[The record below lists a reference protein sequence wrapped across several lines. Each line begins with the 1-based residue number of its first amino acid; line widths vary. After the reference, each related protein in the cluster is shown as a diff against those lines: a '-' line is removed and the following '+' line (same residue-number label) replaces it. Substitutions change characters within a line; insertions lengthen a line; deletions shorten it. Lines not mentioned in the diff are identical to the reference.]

1 MERGKPPRGTAGQ
14 NFEKTECFESM
25 VLKHHTLNPFD
36 RKPQGAVATGGQVRL
51 RLTVEDEQ
59 APVELFLRVWNGD
72 ERRYPMRPLG
82 LKDGRMIYE
91 AQIGV
96 GDKPRLLWYR
106 FECEYKGEHVVLGAP
121 GDHTGCGEGVM
132 GSEESFQLTVYDA
145 AYDTPAWMRDGVMYQ
160 IMVDRFCRGEGTDAL
175 MQIGRAHV

>member
-1 MERGKPPRGTAGQ
+1 MERRKPPRGTAGQ

-82 LKDGRMIYE
+82 SSANTRASMWCSARQGI
-91 AQIGV
+91 
-96 GDKPRLLWYR
+96 
-106 FECEYKGEHVVLGAP
+106 
-121 GDHTGCGEGVM
+121 
-132 GSEESFQLTVYDA
+132 
-145 AYDTPAWMRDGVMYQ
+145 TPA
-160 IMVDRFCRGEGTDAL
+160 AA
-175 MQIGRAHV
+175 RA

>member
-1 MERGKPPRGTAGQ
+1 MERRKPPRGTAGQ

-82 LKDGRMIYE
+82 LRTAE
-91 AQIGV
+91 
-96 GDKPRLLWYR
+96 
-106 FECEYKGEHVVLGAP
+106 
-121 GDHTGCGEGVM
+121 
-132 GSEESFQLTVYDA
+132 
-145 AYDTPAWMRDGVMYQ
+145 
-160 IMVDRFCRGEGTDAL
+160 
-175 MQIGRAHV
+175 

>member
-91 AQIGV
+91 
-96 GDKPRLLWYR
+96 
-106 FECEYKGEHVVLGAP
+106 
-121 GDHTGCGEGVM
+121 
-132 GSEESFQLTVYDA
+132 
-145 AYDTPAWMRDGVMYQ
+145 
-160 IMVDRFCRGEGTDAL
+160 DRRG
-175 MQIGRAHV
+175 R

>member
-1 MERGKPPRGTAGQ
+1 
-14 NFEKTECFESM
+14 M
-25 VLKHHTLNPFD
+25 VLKHHPLNPFD

-145 AYDTPAWMRDGVMYQ
+145 AYDTPAWMRDVSDHGGSFLPW
-160 IMVDRFCRGEGTDAL
+160 RRH
-175 MQIGRAHV
+175 GRAHARQGRAEYHPARGLE

>member
-1 MERGKPPRGTAGQ
+1 MERRKPPRGTAGQ

-91 AQIGV
+91 ALVSVRVRI
-96 GDKPRLLWYR
+96 
-106 FECEYKGEHVVLGAP
+106 
-121 GDHTGCGEGVM
+121 
-132 GSEESFQLTVYDA
+132 
-145 AYDTPAWMRDGVMYQ
+145 
-160 IMVDRFCRGEGTDAL
+160 
-175 MQIGRAHV
+175 